1 MNEELR
7 ALAAEF
13 KAFLPSREE
22 DDLTPAACTP
32 AAARVS
38 EAEEK
43 EPAALSASP
52 RSAKETPAYSAAED
66 TAPQAAS
73 AALHSAP
80 SATAQAQ
87 PPQDHLTIEFVRQ
100 AKQAAAHAEQA
111 VSKSNAPL
119 EKSAPQTTASAAAGA
134 QPVFAASA
142 QSQQTEEPFFQAAP
156 AAHSPTQEDPV
167 TPQEKQA
174 VLDQIAEEIKT
185 CRRCPLG
192 QTRLNA
198 VPGEGNPAAELM
210 FIGEGPGFDED
221 HQGRPFIGRA
231 GQLLDKMIAAMG
243 LKREQVFIG
252 NIAKCH
258 PMVNPADPEARGND
272 RAPNAGEIA
281 VCRKYIERQIAAIS
295 PKYVVALGGV
305 AAKALISDTKSLGA
319 LRGKFHLLHLDTVEL
334 KTPVKILATYH
345 PAALL
350 RNPAWKKDA
359 WADLQMVMAEMGL
372 KRPQG

>member
-1 MNEELR
+1 MKDGVRELAR
-7 ALAAEF
+7 QF
-13 KAFLPSREE
+13 KAFLQTREE
-22 DDLTPAACTP
+22 DELTP
-32 AAARVS
+32 
-38 EAEEK
+38 
-43 EPAALSASP
+43 LFSP
-52 RSAKETPAYSAAED
+52 RGGAEQTPEN
-66 TAPQAAS
+66 T
-73 AALHSAP
+73 
-80 SATAQAQ
+80 
-87 PPQDHLTIEFVRQ
+87 PQDHLTIEFARAAHKETEKQSVGQHPEMR
-100 AKQAAAHAEQA
+100 ASEYQAAAAQNTAPVLCATNAE
-111 VSKSNAPL
+111 NAAEDL
-119 EKSAPQTTASAAAGA
+119 FG
-134 QPVFAASA
+134 QP
-142 QSQQTEEPFFQAAP
+142 AP
-156 AAHSPTQEDPV
+156 AAAAVRAEAAQQPQTDPVQEAPV

-174 VLDQIAEEIKT
+174 ALDKIAEEIKA

-192 QTRLNA
+192 QTRIHA

-221 HQGRPFIGRA
+221 HSGRPFVGRA

-258 PMVNPADPEARGND
+258 PMVNPENPEARGND

-319 LRGKFHLLHLDTVEL
+319 LRGRFHLLHLDTVQL
-334 KTPVKILATYH
+334 QTPVKILATYH

-350 RNPAWKKDA
+350 RNPNWKKDA

-372 KRPQG
+372 KRPHA

>member
-1 MNEELR
+1 MKEGVR

-13 KAFLPSREE
+13 KEFIRTREE
-22 DDLTPAACTP
+22 DDLIPAPGERAAGIISSVPQDTP
-32 AAARVS
+32 
-38 EAEEK
+38 
-43 EPAALSASP
+43 LM
-52 RSAKETPAYSAAED
+52 
-66 TAPQAAS
+66 
-73 AALHSAP
+73 
-80 SATAQAQ
+80 
-87 PPQDHLTIEFVRQ
+87 QDHLTIEFAR
-100 AKQAAAHAEQA
+100 AK
-111 VSKSNAPL
+111 S
-119 EKSAPQTTASAAAGA
+119 
-134 QPVFAASA
+134 ASA
-142 QSQQTEEPFFQAAP
+142 QTAAP
-156 AAHSPTQEDPV
+156 AAQPQSSVTEPQQAEPVLAKAVQPLQEPEIFQAPAQNA
-167 TPQEKQA
+167 TEAPMPKQDSQA
-174 VLDQIAEEIKT
+174 LLDQIAEEIRA

-198 VPGEGNPAAELM
+198 VPGEGNPHAELM

-221 HQGRPFIGRA
+221 HKGRPFIGRA

-243 LKREQVFIG
+243 LKREDVFIG

-258 PMVNPADPEARGND
+258 PMINPENPEAHGND
-272 RAPNAGEIA
+272 RAPNQGEIA

-350 RNPAWKKDA
+350 RNPNWKKDA

-372 KRPQG
+372 KRPTA